1 MAAAN
6 KNTVVVVTSGGN
18 FDMQGW
24 LAVPALVEAWY
35 PGQEGGTALAEILF
49 GDTNPS
55 GRLPATFE
63 KRLED
68 NPAFTTTTTRSR
80 APGDRLPG
88 GRLRRLPWL
97 REERRH
103 AEFPFG
109 YGLSYTTFKYGG
121 LAVTPEKTTTAT
133 WRLVRRHEH
142 RDARRRRRRAVY
154 VGDGHARCPVR
165 RRS

>member
-1 MAAAN
+1 MTAAN
-6 KNTVVVVTSGGN
+6 KNTVVVVSSGGN

-24 LAVPALVEAWY
+24 LDRVPALVEAWY

-68 NPAFTTTTTRSR
+68 NPAFDSHYAGAGHPAHPLR
-80 APGDRLPG
+80 G

-97 REERRH
+97 RAERRQ
-103 AEFPFG
+103 A
-109 YGLSYTTFKYGG
+109 
-121 LAVTPEKTTTAT
+121 AVSV
-133 WRLVRRHEH
+133 RLRPVLYDLQVRRPD
-142 RDARRRRRRAVY
+142 R
-154 VGDGHARCPVR
+154 HA
-165 RRS
+165 